1 MQHFYSV
8 IIGTE
13 LLNGR
18 RVDKHFAFINQ
29 ELRDRGLLHAGS
41 FVIQDSPALIQNC
54 FNMILQ
60 DPKSVMFCF
69 GGIGATPDD
78 LTRAI
83 ASEVFTGQPLMLHTK
98 AKELIEK
105 QFKEEA
111 YPHRITMAM
120 LPPQAELLHN
130 VVNQVPGFSLFNRFF
145 FTPGFPSMSWPMVKE
160 ALEKHFPIQ
169 SKLFSTSFIVESAE
183 SDLIDIMQTL
193 PQELNFS
200 SLPRFIEDKRIV
212 EIYLAHQEQALV
224 EKWSRYFKEAA
235 LQKGKTIKDCSYNT
249 DQYHH

>member
-83 ASEVFTGQPLMLHTK
+83 ASDVFTGQPLTMHPK

-105 QFKEEA
+105 QFREEA
-111 YPHRITMAM
+111 YPHRISMAM
-120 LPPQAELLHN
+120 LPPEAKLLHN
-130 VVNQVPGFSLFNRFF
+130 VINQVPGFQLFDRFF
-145 FTPGFPSMSWPMVKE
+145 FTPGFPSMSWPMIKE
-160 ALEKHFPIQ
+160 ALDTFFPQ
-169 SKLFSTSFIVESAE
+169 QAKLFSDSFIVESSE
-183 SDLIDIMQTL
+183 NDLIEIMEAL
-193 PQELNFS
+193 PKELSFS
-200 SLPRFIEDKRIV
+200 SLPHMEGEKRRV
-212 EIYLAHQEQALV
+212 EIYLAHANETFL
-224 EKWSRYFKEAA
+224 KHWSAFFKESA
-235 LQKGKTIKDCSYNT
+235 LKLGKKISDCS
-249 DQYHH
+249 

>member
-29 ELRDRGLLHAGS
+29 ELQDRGLLHVGNL
-41 FVIQDSPALIQNC
+41 VIQDSPTLIQNC

-83 ASEVFTGQPLMLHTK
+83 ASNVFTGQPLVLHSN
-98 AKELIEK
+98 AKELIES

-120 LPPQAELLHN
+120 LPPNADLLHN
-130 VVNQVPGFSLFNRFF
+130 VVNNVPGFSLFNRFF
-145 FTPGFPSMSWPMVKE
+145 FTPGFPSMAWPMVKE
-160 ALEKHFPIQ
+160 VLDKHFPKQ
-169 SKLFSTSFIVESAE
+169 PKLYSVSFIIESTE
-183 SDLIDIMQTL
+183 NDLIDIMQTL
-193 PQELNFS
+193 PNELHFS
-200 SLPRFIEDKRIV
+200 SLPRFIGDKRIV
-212 EIYLAHQEQALV
+212 EIYLAHIKQTFV

-235 LQKGKTIKDCSYNT
+235 LKKGKIIKDC
-249 DQYHH
+249 

>member
-29 ELRDRGLLHAGS
+29 ELQDRGLLHVGS
-41 FVIQDSPALIQNC
+41 FVIEDKPLLIQNC
-54 FNMILQ
+54 FEMILN

-78 LTRAI
+78 LTRPI
-83 ASEVFTGQPLMLHTK
+83 ASEVFTAQPLTLHVK

-105 QFKEEA
+105 QYGKEA

-120 LPPQAELLHN
+120 LPPEADLLHN
-130 VVNQVPGFSLFNRFF
+130 VVNQVPGFSLFKRFF
-145 FTPGFPSMSWPMVKE
+145 FTPGFPSMAWPMVKE
-160 ALEKHFPIQ
+160 ALDHYFPIQ
-169 SKLFSTSFIVESAE
+169 PKLYSDTFVVETTE
-183 SDLIDIMQTL
+183 NDLIEIMEEL
-193 PQELNFS
+193 PKELSFS
-200 SLPRFIEDKRIV
+200 SLPRFVGDKRIA
-212 EIYLAHQEQALV
+212 EIYIAHTDKEMVEQ
-224 EKWSRYFKEAA
+224 WSRYFKEAV
-235 LQKGKTIKDCSYNT
+235 LKKGILIRGY
-249 DQYHH
+249 

>member
-1 MQHFYSV
+1 MHNFYSV

-41 FVIQDSPALIQNC
+41 FVIEDSPALIQNC

-83 ASEVFTGQPLMLHTK
+83 ASEVFTGQPLTLHTK
-98 AKELIEK
+98 AKELIVT
-105 QFKEEA
+105 QFGEEA
-111 YPHRITMAM
+111 YPYRINMAM
-120 LPPQAELLHN
+120 LPPSSELLHN
-130 VVNQVPGFSLFNRFF
+130 VVNNVPGFSLYERFF
-145 FTPGFPSMSWPMVKE
+145 FTPGFPSMSWAMVKE
-160 ALEKHFPIQ
+160 ALDKYFPTQ
-169 SKLFSTSFIVESAE
+169 PKLYSTSFRIESAE
-183 SDLIDIMQTL
+183 SDLIEIMEAL
-193 PQELNFS
+193 PKEIHFS
-200 SLPRFIEDKRIV
+200 SLPRFEGEKRVV
-212 EIYLAHQEQALV
+212 EIYLEHHDQAFVEQ
-224 EKWSRYFKEAA
+224 WSRYFKEAA
-235 LQKGKTIKDCSYNT
+235 LKKGKVIKDC
-249 DQYHH
+249 

>member
-1 MQHFYSV
+1 MHNFYSV

-29 ELRDRGLLHAGS
+29 ELRERGLLHVGN
-41 FVIQDSPALIQNC
+41 FIIEDSPFLIQNC

-83 ASEVFTGQPLMLHTK
+83 ASEVFTEQELSLHVK
-98 AKELIEK
+98 AKELIEN
-105 QFKEEA
+105 QFGKEA

-120 LPPQAELLHN
+120 LPPNADLLTN
-130 VVNQVPGFSLFNRFF
+130 VINNVPGFSLFNRFF
-145 FTPGFPSMSWPMVKE
+145 FTPGFPSMAWPMVQE
-160 ALEKHFPIQ
+160 ALNKHFPSQ
-169 SKLFSTSFIVESAE
+169 EKLLSDSFIVEAPE
-183 SDLIDIMQTL
+183 NDLIEIMEAL
-193 PQELNFS
+193 PKELHFS
-200 SLPRFIEDKRIV
+200 SLPRFVGEKRTV
-212 EIYLAHQEQALV
+212 EIYLAHHDPKFLYQ
-224 EKWSRYFKEAA
+224 WSSFFRDEIRKA
-235 LQKGKTIKDCSYNT
+235 GKTIKDCL
-249 DQYHH
+249 